1 MPFEIVLVWLLE
13 PAELIAFA
21 APEDPLQAKRA
32 LATSSQCSARMKI
45 QLEKA

>member
-1 MPFEIVLVWLLE
+1 MPFGIVLVWLLE

-21 APEDPLQAKRA
+21 APEDPLQAKRE
-32 LATSSQCSARMKI
+32 LVMSPRCSARMKI